1 MLIQVPC
8 QEMPRLVGGG
18 GPPEWF
24 PRGLARPL
32 HGADGGR
39 SGHRGRDGGGAAAAT
54 EADGPAGGIHLC
66 ARIPGFVGGGTGE
79 RCLEAFKI

>member
-39 SGHRGRDGGGAAAAT
+39 SGDRGRDGGGAAAAT
-54 EADGPAGGIHLC
+54 EADGPEGGIHLC

-79 RCLEAFKI
+79 RCLEAFKR